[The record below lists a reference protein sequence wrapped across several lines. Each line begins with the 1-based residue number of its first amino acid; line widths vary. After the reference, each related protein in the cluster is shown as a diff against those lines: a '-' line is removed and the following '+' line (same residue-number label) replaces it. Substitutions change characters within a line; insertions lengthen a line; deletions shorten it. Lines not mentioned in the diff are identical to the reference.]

1 MRRRNGD
8 LVKLSI
14 TALMM
19 ALAVIL
25 NSFVS
30 TYINI
35 GGVNLVK
42 IGFYSIP
49 VTVVSIVCGPV
60 YGAIC
65 GAGADLIAALCFPTG
80 AYFPGFTFDAMLF
93 GLLPSLF
100 MRLFKGKR
108 IQESAV
114 VLLLTVIAGLV
125 LSANLPFVDS
135 AKLEGGVSFDLE
147 TWLKVLIPFIFVVL
161 MGIYTTVFFFVKPR
175 KKKDTAVTGS
185 DILLCY
191 TVRDLGVKIYL
202 APLWLYLVYDINYS
216 VSFITQTLTS
226 LVTIPLMSILCYI
239 VMVPVSVVAKS
250 TIRDTYKNEK
260 TSLSL
265 QRGEFITLKT
275 HKG

>member
-175 KKKDTAVTGS
+175 KKKDTTVTGS